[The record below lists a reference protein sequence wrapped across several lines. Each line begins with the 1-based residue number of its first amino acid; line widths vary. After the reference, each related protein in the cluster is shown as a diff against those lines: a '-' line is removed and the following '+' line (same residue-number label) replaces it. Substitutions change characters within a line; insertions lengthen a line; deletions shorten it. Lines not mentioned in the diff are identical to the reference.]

1 MRRSHVAGVKR
12 IYVFSNIVIS
22 KRQLAFL
29 VVASLLNLG
38 LIYMILLSKLS
49 NLAPSIELSSLFVLV
64 VGLYRLLML
73 NYAATIAREVKSG
86 EIQVYL
92 AHTLRRLEYVVT
104 ALITIDILPLV
115 TLLTP
120 YLAFLGVIEPGLLLR
135 GETISLVPLLLV
147 DFTICASI
155 YTLIASRGRDT
166 LLVVIG
172 VVMALLS
179 ILITPLSIFMG
190 AYGRDISLTI
200 GYLGSLITS
209 ILAPYAYSV
218 VYNIYAHPPYP
229 YQPLNPDFYTLPSSP
244 TIISIISL
252 TTSIFVLVA
261 TILWFKR
268 RDV

>member
-22 KRQLAFL
+22 KRLLAFL

-49 NLAPSIELSSLFVLV
+49 SPGTSQESIFFVFV
-64 VGLYRLLML
+64 VGLYRVLML
-73 NYAATIAREVKSG
+73 NYATTIAREVKSS
-86 EIQVYL
+86 EIQLYL
-92 AHTLRRLEYVVT
+92 AHTLRRLEYVAT
-104 ALITIDILPLV
+104 ALIAIGLLPLI
-115 TLLTP
+115 TQLAP
-120 YLAFLGVIEPGLLLR
+120 YLAFLGVIEPSLLLR
-135 GETISLVPLLLV
+135 GETLSLVPLLLV

-155 YTLIASRGRDT
+155 YTLVASRGRDT
-166 LLVVIG
+166 LLVIIG

-179 ILITPLSIFMG
+179 ILITLLSIFMV
-190 AYGRDISLTI
+190 AYGSGILLTI
-200 GYLGSLITS
+200 GYLGSLITG
-209 ILAPYAYSV
+209 ILAPYTYSV
-218 VYNIYAHPPYP
+218 AYNLYAHPPYP
-229 YQPLNPDFYTLPSSP
+229 YQPQNPDFYTLPSP
-244 TIISIISL
+244 TTMSIISL